1 MHENHA
7 AGARGEMLAA
17 AWFLARGWLV
27 FSNVAGHGIAD
38 LAIARKRGRGLEKY
52 LVEVRWTD
60 LARDGGPKPLSK
72 EQQMLGVTIC
82 FVASDGTVSWSAKQ
96 GKELSNDADVD

>member
-1 MHENHA
+1 MYENHA

-38 LAIARKRGRGLEKY
+38 LAIAKKRGRRLEKY

-60 LARDGGPKPLSK
+60 LARGGGPKPLSE
-72 EQQMLGVTIC
+72 EQKQLGVTIC

-96 GKELSNDADVD
+96 TKELSNDADVN

>member
-1 MHENHA
+1 
-7 AGARGEMLAA
+7 MLAA

-38 LAIARKRGRGLEKY
+38 LAIAKRRGRALAKY

-60 LARDGGPKPLSK
+60 LARGGGPKPLSE
-72 EQQMLGVTIC
+72 EQKQLGVTIC
-82 FVASDGTVSWSAKQ
+82 YVASDGTVSWSPKQ
-96 GKELSNDADVD
+96 GKEPSNDADVD

>member
-38 LAIARKRGRGLEKY
+38 LAIARKRGRHLVKY

-60 LARDGGPKPLSK
+60 LARGGGPKPLSE
-72 EQQMLGVTIC
+72 EQKKLGVTIC
-82 FVASDGTVSWSAKQ
+82 YVASDGTVSWSSKQ
-96 GKELSNDADVD
+96 KKEPSNDADVD

>member
-96 GKELSNDADVD
+96 GKELPNDADVN

>member
-38 LAIARKRGRGLEKY
+38 LAIAKKRGWHLVKY

-82 FVASDGTVSWSAKQ
+82 FVASDGTVSWSPKQ
-96 GKELSNDADVD
+96 GKEPSNDADVN